1 MARLTDRDL
10 DYLVLLCRFPFMTAV
25 QLQEWVHGR
34 RDPSLL
40 SPLYRRL
47 RGLEER
53 ELVVSDRVLQ
63 SAPRFLS
70 ATREGMRAVGVT
82 GRVVTAKFSQYRHDL
97 AVVDLAYRVQQIRPE
112 FTLVTERE
120 MRSEDTANQHT
131 GSDDAVWATIRP
143 GADVRTR
150 RQFPDLLQVAANGKR
165 VVHELEMTPKDVR
178 RLRQIMRTYLLDERV
193 GVVRYWAAAAALGRV
208 QAVAEESNAWAHA
221 EEVPRRVKVEPW
233 ANVEEGR

>member
-10 DYLVLLCRFPFMTAV
+10 EYLELLCRFPFMTAV

-34 RDPSLL
+34 RDPALL

-47 RGLEER
+47 RGLEQR
-53 ELVVSDRVLQ
+53 ELIVSDRVLQ

-97 AVVDLAYRVQQIRPE
+97 AVVDLAHRVHVTRPD

-120 MRSEDTANQHT
+120 MRSEDTGNQHT
-131 GSDDAVWATIRP
+131 GGAGVVWATNRP

-150 RQFPDLLQVAANGKR
+150 RQFPDLLQVAPTGQR

-178 RLRQIMRTYLLDERV
+178 RLRQIMRTYLLDDRV
-193 GVVRYWAAAAALGRV
+193 GVVRYWAAPAALARV
-208 QAVAEESNAWAHA
+208 ETVAEECNSWARA
-221 EEVPRRVKVEPW
+221 EDVPRRVKVEPW
-233 ANVEEGR
+233 TDVEARG

>member
-1 MARLTDRDL
+1 MGRLTDRDL
-10 DYLVLLCRFPFMTAV
+10 DYLRLLCRFPFMTAV
-25 QLQEWVHGR
+25 QLQQWVHGKR
-34 RDPSLL
+34 EPSLL

-82 GRVVTAKFSQYRHDL
+82 GAVVTAKFSQYRHDL
-97 AVVDLAYRVQQIRPE
+97 ELVDLAHHVQSARPD

-120 MRSEDTANQHT
+120 MRSEDTANQHVQGT
-131 GSDDAVWATIRP
+131 DVVWATLRP
-143 GADVRTR
+143 GADVRRR
-150 RQFPDLLQVAANGKR
+150 RQFPDLIQVAPNGQR

-178 RLRQIMRTYLLDERV
+178 RLRQIMRNYLLDDRV
-193 GVVRYWAAAAALGRV
+193 GVIRYWAAQPALGRV
-208 QAVAEESNAWAHA
+208 QQVAEDSNAWAKA
-221 EEVPRRVKVEPW
+221 EDVRRRVV
-233 ANVEEGR
+233 VEEWQGEEL